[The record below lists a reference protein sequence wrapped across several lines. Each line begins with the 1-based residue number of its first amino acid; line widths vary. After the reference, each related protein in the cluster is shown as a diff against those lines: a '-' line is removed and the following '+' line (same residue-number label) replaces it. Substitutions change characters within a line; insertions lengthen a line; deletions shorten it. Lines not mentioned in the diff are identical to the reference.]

1 MVGQVEEDDDDL
13 KVLERARREEAGE
26 SVDSIVDDG
35 RREKNAVETGEG
47 LKSGGSCGGVF
58 GCWDS
63 SI

>member
-47 LKSGGSCGGVF
+47 LKSAPEFLGQGSIL
-58 GCWDS
+58 S
-63 SI
+63 L